1 MDHRWPQ
8 FIIKTEDLFR
18 ADCGLKQQQS
28 RLHKKEQGNRQGW
41 ESSQED
47 KLAWMGTKFGT
58 ISLCNQPKVR
68 NSGTIRH
75 KMTTRNS
82 KSGYFSP
89 TNWVKPSGYTLNNF
103 KPFPLQGTRSC
114 RACRSLRCCWAFW
127 PVQRILDAAD
137 AAGKPDISARWSDP
151 SGICRALASACKT
164 CGGDSA
170 RSQSLFQ
177 RCVEPII
184 FTRMRC
190 VCICIIYIL
199 CVCVFILYRRSV
211 HYMSI
216 II

>member
-89 TNWVKPSGYTLNNF
+89 TNWVKPPGTLWTTSNHFHSKGHEVAGRAEASGVAGLFGQCSESWTQLTQLGSRTY
-103 KPFPLQGTRSC
+103 RH
-114 RACRSLRCCWAFW
+114 
-127 PVQRILDAAD
+127 AD
-137 AAGKPDISARWSDP
+137 PIP
-151 SGICRALASACKT
+151 PASA
-164 CGGDSA
+164 GHWPLPA
-170 RSQSLFQ
+170 RPAEAIVPGHNHSFKG
-177 RCVEPII
+177 V
-184 FTRMRC
+184 
-190 VCICIIYIL
+190 
-199 CVCVFILYRRSV
+199 
-211 HYMSI
+211 
-216 II
+216 